1 MGEHEGRALQSESR
15 RGEPCVRLSIIFAGT
30 PAPPVEYYHAMNF
43 PPFSSRRAAALAAL
57 LTILFPLTVRADEGM
72 WLYNNPPKAQVQKT
86 YGVTLSD
93 GWLAHLQ
100 RASVKF
106 VGIASGSFVSA
117 DGLVMTNHHVGADTL
132 QKLSTPR
139 HNYAR
144 DGFYARTRAEEAKAP
159 DLELDVLE
167 SITPVTDRVN
177 AAVTPSMTPAEAFRA
192 RRRAVAQIEQ
202 ASQAKTGLKSQVV
215 TLFGGARYDLY
226 AYKTYTDVR
235 LVMAPDANAA
245 FYGGDPDNFEYP
257 RYDLD
262 ICFFRAYENGKPA
275 RITDYLTWSK
285 AGVKDGDPV
294 FVSGNP
300 GRTARLNT
308 VADLKTQRDVFLPAL
323 LNALRRREVLL
334 TSWGARLP
342 ENARVADDA
351 LFGTQNGRKKQTGS
365 LQALQDP
372 AFLAAKQARETAL
385 RAKVAADPK
394 LQAAYG
400 DAWDQADR
408 ADTASRA
415 ELARFGLLADGF
427 SLRSRLYEIA
437 QTLVLRAE
445 EDQKPNDERL
455 PGYTDSARAS
465 LDLDLFSPAPVYSNL
480 EKLTLADSLAQMA
493 ETLGADNPI
502 VTQVLAGQSPT
513 ERAAA
518 LVNGTALAAVDARK
532 KLAAGGLAAVE
543 ASQDPMIVLA
553 RQLDPTYRA
562 LRKAHEADVES
573 VDLAADA
580 KIARAQLAVSDPGT
594 VYPDATGTLRL
605 SYGKVT
611 GYTEAGQAVP
621 AFTFLGGL
629 YPYAAAHENKPPY
642 QISAPW
648 LAAKDKL
655 APHTPFNFVSTADI
669 IGGNSGSP
677 VVDKNGDLVGIIF
690 DGNIQSLALDY
701 AYSDTQA
708 RAVSVDARAIIESL
722 RHVYGEDALAD
733 ELLSGHAQ

>member
-1 MGEHEGRALQSESR
+1 
-15 RGEPCVRLSIIFAGT
+15 
-30 PAPPVEYYHAMNF
+30 MNF
-43 PPFSSRRAAALAAL
+43 PPNFLSNSRRTVALTTGLLASSLLAAH
-57 LTILFPLTVRADEGM
+57 ADEGM
-72 WLYNNPPKAQVQKT
+72 WLYNNPPKAQIRKA

-93 GWLAHLQ
+93 AWLTHLQ

-132 QKLSTPR
+132 QKVSTPQ

-144 DGFYARTRAEEAKAP
+144 DGFYARTRAEEVKAP

-167 SITPVTDRVN
+167 SITPVTEQVN
-177 AAVTPSMTPAEAFRA
+177 AAVTPSMTPAASFRA
-192 RRRAVAQIEQ
+192 RRRAIAGIEQ
-202 ASQAKTGLKSQVV
+202 AAQAKTGLKSRVV

-262 ICFFRAYENGKPA
+262 ICFFRAYENGQPA
-275 RITDYLTWSK
+275 KIADYLTWSR
-285 AGVKDGDPV
+285 AGVKEGDPV

-300 GRTARLNT
+300 GRTSRLNT
-308 VADLKTQRDVFLPAL
+308 IADLKTQRDVFLPAL

-334 TSWGARLP
+334 SSWGARLP
-342 ENARVADDA
+342 ENARVADEA
-351 LFGTQNGRKKQTGS
+351 LLGTQNGRKKQTGS

-372 AFLAAKQARETAL
+372 AFMAAKQARETAL

-400 DAWDQADR
+400 DAWDQAGR

-415 ELARFGLLADGF
+415 EFARYGLLAGGF
-427 SLRSRLYEIA
+427 GLRSSLYGIA

-445 EDQKPNDERL
+445 EEGKPNGERL
-455 PGYTDSARAS
+455 PGYTDADRAS
-465 LDLDLFSPAPVYSNL
+465 LDLELFSPAPVYPDL
-480 EKLTLADSLAQMA
+480 EKLTLADSLAQVE
-493 ETLGADNPI
+493 ETLGGDDPL
-502 VTQVLAGQSPT
+502 VVQMLAGMSPT

-518 LVNGTALAAVDARK
+518 LVNGTSLADVAARK
-532 KLAAGGLAAVE
+532 KLADGGLAAVQ
-543 ASQDPMIVLA
+543 ASTDPMIVLA
-553 RQLDPTYRA
+553 RQLDPTDRA
-562 LRKAHEADVES
+562 LRKARETDVVS
-573 VDLAADA
+573 VDQAAYA
-580 KIARAQLAVSDPGT
+580 KIARAELAASDPGT

-605 SYGKVT
+605 SYGKVA

-621 AFTFLGGL
+621 AWTTLGGL
-629 YPYAAAHENKPPY
+629 YPYAARHEDKPPY
-642 QISAPW
+642 QLSAPW
-648 LAAKDKL
+648 LAAKDRV
-655 APHTPFNFVSTADI
+655 APGTPFNFVSTADI

-677 VVDKNGDLVGIIF
+677 VVSKNGELVGIIF

-722 RHVYGEDALAD
+722 RHVYGDDALAD
-733 ELLSGHAQ
+733 ELLSGHAR

>member
-1 MGEHEGRALQSESR
+1 
-15 RGEPCVRLSIIFAGT
+15 
-30 PAPPVEYYHAMNF
+30 MNF
-43 PPFSSRRAAALAAL
+43 PPNFFPKLQQHSKSRRTAALVAGLLASSALAAH
-57 LTILFPLTVRADEGM
+57 ADEGM
-72 WLYNNPPKAQVQKT
+72 WLYNNPPKAQIRKA

-93 GWLAHLQ
+93 AWLAHLQ

-106 VGIASGSFVSA
+106 VGLASGEFVSA

-132 QKLSTPR
+132 QKVSTPE

-144 DGFYARTRAEEAKAP
+144 DGFYARTRAEEVKAP

-167 SITPVTDRVN
+167 SIVPVTAQVN
-177 AAVTPSMTPAEAFRA
+177 AAVTAQTTPAASFRA
-192 RRRAVAQIEQ
+192 RRRAIAEIEQ
-202 ASQAKTGLKSQVV
+202 AAQARTGLKSRVV

-262 ICFFRAYENGKPA
+262 ICFFRAYQNGQPA
-275 RITDYLTWSK
+275 KIADYLTWSR
-285 AGVKDGDPV
+285 AGVKEGDPV

-300 GRTARLNT
+300 GRTERLNT
-308 VADLKTQRDVFLPAL
+308 VADLKTQRDVTLPAL

-334 TSWGARLP
+334 SSWGARLP

-372 AFLAAKQARETAL
+372 AFMAAKQARETAL

-400 DAWDQADR
+400 DAWDQAGR

-415 ELARFGLLADGF
+415 EFTRYGLLAGGF
-427 SLRSRLYEIA
+427 GLRSSLYGIA

-445 EDQKPNDERL
+445 EEGKPNGERL
-455 PGYTDSARAS
+455 PGYTDADRAS
-465 LDLDLFSPAPVYSNL
+465 LDLELFSPAPVYSDL
-480 EKLTLADSLAQMA
+480 EKLTLADSLAQVE
-493 ETLGADNPI
+493 ETLGGDDPL
-502 VTQVLAGQSPT
+502 VVKMLAGMSPT

-518 LVNGTALAAVDARK
+518 LVNGTSLADVAARK
-532 KLAAGGLAAVE
+532 KLADGGLAAVQ
-543 ASQDPMIVLA
+543 ASTDPMIVLA
-553 RQLDPTYRA
+553 RQLDPTDRA
-562 LRKAHEADVES
+562 LRKVRETDVVS
-573 VDLAADA
+573 VDQAAYA
-580 KIARAQLAVSDPGT
+580 KIARAELAASDPGS

-605 SYGKVT
+605 SYGKVA

-621 AFTFLGGL
+621 AWTTLGGL
-629 YPYAAAHENKPPY
+629 YPYAAKHEDRPPY
-642 QISAPW
+642 QLSAPW
-648 LAAKDKL
+648 LAAKDRV
-655 APHTPFNFVSTADI
+655 APGTPFNFVSTADI

-677 VVDKNGDLVGIIF
+677 VVNKNGELVGIIF

-722 RHVYGEDALAD
+722 RHVYGDDALAD